1 MKTWDLNLLRTLD
14 AVLST
19 GSVTAAAERLHLSVP
34 ATSHALRRLRA
45 VVGDP
50 ILVRAGR
57 RLVPTPRALELKEPV
72 AQWLAQAGTL
82 VAPASPHDLA
92 ALRRSFVLRAPDGM
106 AVSFGAA
113 FAHALQETMPQATL
127 HIVPEAH
134 GDTRALRDG
143 RVDVDIGRIRIR
155 DPELEVVELGRQ
167 VPVGVVRPD
176 HPLARGRRSAKRYAE
191 QRHVVTMDRLHEP
204 SPVDD
209 ALAALGLRRF
219 VALTV
224 PIAYA
229 ALVVAARSDLVATVS
244 QRLAR
249 VLAPNLGL
257 KVFELPFETE
267 PEPTVMAWH
276 PRHHQEPAHVWFR
289 ALVRRVLE
297 DAGRHPPPAVP
308 SRPVGSREPSPTVNR
323 P

>member
-14 AVLST
+14 AVLAT
-19 GSVTAAAERLHLSVP
+19 GSVTGAAERLHLSVP
-34 ATSHALRRLRA
+34 ATSHALRRLREVA
-45 VVGDP
+45 GDP

-72 AQWLAQAGTL
+72 AQWLAQAQSL
-82 VAPASPHDLA
+82 VAPASAQDLA
-92 ALRRSFVLRAPDGM
+92 VLRRTFVLRAPDGF

-113 FAHALQETMPQATL
+113 LAQALHETMPLATL

-143 RVDVDIGRIRIR
+143 RVDLDIGRIRVR

-167 VPVGVVRPD
+167 PQVGAVRPD

-191 QRHVVTMDRLHEP
+191 QRHVVVMDRPHEL

-209 ALAALGLRRF
+209 ALAALSLRRF
-219 VALTV
+219 VALSV

-229 ALVVAARSDLVATVS
+229 ALVVAARSDLVATVG

-249 VLAPNLGL
+249 ALAPGLGL
-257 KVFELPFETE
+257 TVFELPFEAAA
-267 PEPTVMAWH
+267 EPTVMAWH
-276 PRHHQEPAHVWFR
+276 PRHHHEPAHVWFR
-289 ALVRRVLE
+289 QQVKRVLE
-297 DAGRHPPPAVP
+297 DAARRPPSVAPLVPKHP
-308 SRPVGSREPSPTVNR
+308 
-323 P
+323 